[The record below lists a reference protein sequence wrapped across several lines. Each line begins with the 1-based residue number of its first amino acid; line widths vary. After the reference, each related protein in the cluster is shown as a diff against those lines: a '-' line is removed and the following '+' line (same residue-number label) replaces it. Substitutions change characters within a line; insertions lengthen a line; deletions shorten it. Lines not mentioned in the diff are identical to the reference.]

1 MPGHGVQ
8 DRPETDA
15 QTNAGT
21 EKTEMGRV
29 RDKKQRWRAK
39 PGGDRESY
47 WARVT
52 EGRPQG
58 TQKQGAPEREAE
70 MDRKRSRNVTVIKKQ
85 REAELDGQT
94 KG

>member
-1 MPGHGVQ
+1 MPSHGVQ
-8 DRPETDA
+8 DRPEMDT
-15 QTNAGT
+15 QTGT

-29 RDKKQRWRAK
+29 RDKKQRWRAE

-52 EGRPQG
+52 EGWQQG
-58 TQKQGAPEREAE
+58 TQSRELQREAE
-70 MDRKRSRNVTVIKKQ
+70 MDRERSRNVTVIKKQ

-94 KG
+94 EG